1 MYVLISIFL
10 DISNLL
16 YNDKFID
23 GFIIILC
30 GISIYYEKGYNYS
43 KHDSFGSKTSIL
55 CRLKI

>member
-1 MYVLISIFL
+1 MYILISIFL

-16 YNDKFID
+16 YNNKFID
-23 GFIIILC
+23 GFAIILC
-30 GISIYYEKGYNYS
+30 GISIFNEKGNNYS